1 MAKLKDGFYKQTAE
15 SIGSDSYVLLAG
27 GGSKLVSDF
36 ATASSLSNYYTK
48 TDSDDRYFRTR
59 DTIDTVDANGNAI
72 SNYIDTTD
80 YTADNTLFQKL
91 KNGTYLI
98 KRKGHSEILVSFYA
112 GGSASSLELK
122 TNYVNTDRVYVRKTV
137 DSKRISGEWK
147 A

>member
-59 DTIDTVDANGNAI
+59 DAIDTVDANGNVI

-80 YTADNTLFQKL
+80 YTADNTLF
-91 KNGTYLI
+91 
-98 KRKGHSEILVSFYA
+98 
-112 GGSASSLELK
+112 
-122 TNYVNTDRVYVRKTV
+122 
-137 DSKRISGEWK
+137 
-147 A
+147 